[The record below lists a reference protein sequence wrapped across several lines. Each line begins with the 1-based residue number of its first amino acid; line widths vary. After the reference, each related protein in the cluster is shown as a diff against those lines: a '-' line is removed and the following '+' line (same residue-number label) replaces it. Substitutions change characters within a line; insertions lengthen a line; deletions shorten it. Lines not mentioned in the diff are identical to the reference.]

1 MFLPFNINEVVLDVL
16 CHYDVNISILL
27 DAVSFSSPIIMCSNE
42 SVVFFQLTDCI
53 AVVRVILL
61 TVNIHMDYFRIL
73 ILRFDGLYEIF
84 KILPFLFTIVVLS
97 MYCT

>member
-1 MFLPFNINEVVLDVL
+1 MLLPFNVYEVVLDIM
-16 CHYDVNISILL
+16 CHYNIDIGVLL
-27 DAVSFSSPIIMCSNE
+27 VTIPFSGPVIMCINQ
-42 SVVFFQLTDCI
+42 SVVFFQLTNCVT
-53 AVVRVILL
+53 VVYVVLL
-61 TVNIHMDYFRIL
+61 AVNIHMDYFRIL